1 VGLRADQTSGFN
13 PPTIQLVASRI
24 PTTRL
29 INIHTYIALVPVHP
43 SLRLFY
49 FSTVYLA
56 FIMSSFGFNYDS
68 YSAH

>member
-1 VGLRADQTSGFN
+1 MGLRAGQTWGFS
-13 PPTIQLVASRI
+13 PRTVQPVASRI
-24 PTTRL
+24 PTKRL
-29 INIHTYIALVPVHP
+29 INILVPVYH

-56 FIMSSFGFNYDS
+56 FILSSFGFSYDS

>member
-1 VGLRADQTSGFN
+1 VGLGADQTSGFN
-13 PPTIQLVASRI
+13 PPVQLVTSRI
-24 PTTRL
+24 PTTQL
-29 INIHTYIALVPVHP
+29 INILVPVYP